1 MSKIKELIEQKLE
14 NAKLDLS
21 NGHYNNKDKLIGN
34 IEAYQDLLALIPKPR
49 TEEEILKGFE
59 ALGYDVEIHNEV
71 IYLKKGKYY
80 IAINKEDKTYKAF
93 YQDFKPQLIDKTDY
107 QKVVYYRPKDITI
120 KEHKL
125 INEFFS
131 LWGVVEYDK

>member
-1 MSKIKELIEQKLE
+1 MSKIRTLIEIKLD
-14 NAKLDLS
+14 NAKLDLT
-21 NGHYNNKDKLIGN
+21 NQHYSNKDKLIGN

-49 TEEEILKGFE
+49 TEEEILKDFKKRS
-59 ALGYDVEIHNEV
+59 YEIETHNEI
-71 IYLKKGKYY
+71 IYLKKNKYY

-107 QKVVYYRPKDITI
+107 RKVVYYQPKDITI

-125 INEFFS
+125 INELFEC
-131 LWGVVEYDK
+131 WGWL